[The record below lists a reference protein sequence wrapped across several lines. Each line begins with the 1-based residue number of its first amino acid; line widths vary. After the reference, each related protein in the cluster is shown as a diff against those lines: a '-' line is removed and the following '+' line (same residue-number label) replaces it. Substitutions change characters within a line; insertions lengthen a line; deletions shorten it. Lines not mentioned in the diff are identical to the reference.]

1 MLAVQGTFNR
11 TAYGIETGEVQV
23 FRQFDTILLIAPLME
38 LKHDKQ
44 TRGCWRFK
52 ELLIAPLMELK
63 KRLSVN
69 SPFR

>member
-1 MLAVQGTFNR
+1 
-11 TAYGIETGEVQV
+11 
-23 FRQFDTILLIAPLME
+23 ME

-63 KRLSVN
+63 REKYKFSDN
-69 SPFR
+69 SIRFF

>member
-38 LKHDKQ
+38 LKHLDF
-44 TRGCWRFK
+44 T
-52 ELLIAPLMELK
+52 ESMLLKNTFNRTAYGIETW
-63 KRLSVN
+63 V
-69 SPFR
+69 FYQ